1 MKRIRPAPFDMG
13 MGCTEQERGVL
24 QVSEQRAREKVNDP
38 GHSDGLARQ
47 RRGEILLAASRVI
60 SRRGVHHARLIDIA
74 DEASVSVGMIQHYF
88 RSRNNL
94 VRETFRWKLE
104 ESLASYESYMQDDST
119 AWQDVESLC
128 RMLTREPFEAIN
140 SLWLEF
146 FSLCNREPDFAILG
160 SELWERWSGQI
171 RSVIEKGI
179 ESGEFTTGSSPDD
192 VAARFVSLADGLGFR
207 VLIHHKGMSIDRM
220 HRLLLE
226 GAARELGIALEKE
239 AQTAKD

>member
-1 MKRIRPAPFDMG
+1 M
-13 MGCTEQERGVL
+13 L
-24 QVSEQRAREKVNDP
+24 QVPQQSERERVSGP
-38 GHSDGLARQ
+38 GPFGELARQ

-60 SRRGVHHARLIDIA
+60 SRKGVHHTRLIDVA
-74 DEASVSVGMIQHYF
+74 DEARVSIGMIQHYF

-104 ESLASYESYMQDDST
+104 ESLASYESYLQDDST

-128 RMLTREPFEAIN
+128 RMLTREPFDTIN

-146 FSLCNREPDFAILG
+146 FSLCNRDPDFAILG
-160 SELWERWSGQI
+160 SELWERWAGQI
-171 RSVIEKGI
+171 RSVVEKGI
-179 ESGEFTTGSSPDD
+179 ENGEFTTGSSPDD
-192 VAARFVSLADGLGFR
+192 VAARFVSLADGLGIR

-239 AQTAKD
+239 SQTAND

>member
-1 MKRIRPAPFDMG
+1 MN
-13 MGCTEQERGVL
+13 QEKDVL
-24 QVSEQRAREKVNDP
+24 HVSQQGEREKVSDP
-38 GHSDGLARQ
+38 GSPGDLARQ

-60 SRRGVHHARLIDIA
+60 SRRGVHHTRLVDIA
-74 DEASVSVGMIQHYF
+74 DEARVSIGMIQHYF

-104 ESLASYESYMQDDST
+104 ESLSSYESHLQDDST

-128 RMLTREPFEAIN
+128 RILTREPFEAIN

-146 FSLCNREPDFAILG
+146 FSLCNRDPDFATLG
-160 SELWERWSGQI
+160 SELWERWAGQV

-179 ESGEFTTGSSPDD
+179 ESGEFTTGSPPDD
-192 VAARFVSLADGLGFR
+192 VAARFVSLADGLGIR
-207 VLIHHKGMSIDRM
+207 VLIHHKGMSVDRM

-226 GAARELGIALEKE
+226 GAARELGIEP
-239 AQTAKD
+239 QTAKDCRQTRSRAFGG

>member
-1 MKRIRPAPFDMG
+1 MLSVSQ
-13 MGCTEQERGVL
+13 QEERKKAEDHRSSG
-24 QVSEQRAREKVNDP
+24 D
-38 GHSDGLARQ
+38 LARQ

-60 SRRGVHHARLIDIA
+60 CRRGVHHTRLVDIA
-74 DEASVSVGMIQHYF
+74 DEARVSIGMIQHYF
-88 RSRNNL
+88 RNRNNL
-94 VRETFRWKLE
+94 VRATFRWKLD
-104 ESLASYESYMQDDST
+104 ESLSSYESHMQDDST

-128 RMLTREPFEAIN
+128 RILTREPFEAIN

-146 FSLCNREPDFAILG
+146 FSLCNRDPDFAALG
-160 SELWERWSGQI
+160 SELWERWAGQV

-192 VAARFVSLADGLGFR
+192 VAARFVSLADGLGIR

-226 GAARELGIALEKE
+226 GAARELGIALERE
-239 AQTAKD
+239 PQTAPDCWQTRSRAFGG

>member
-1 MKRIRPAPFDMG
+1 M
-13 MGCTEQERGVL
+13 L
-24 QVSEQRAREKVNDP
+24 HVSEQGEREKANDP
-38 GHSDGLARQ
+38 GTFGDLARQ

-60 SRRGVHHARLIDIA
+60 SRKGVHHARLVDIA
-74 DEASVSVGMIQHYF
+74 DEARVSIGMIQHYF

-104 ESLASYESYMQDDST
+104 ESLASYESYLQDDST

-146 FSLCNREPDFAILG
+146 FSLCNRDPDFAILG
-160 SELWERWSGQI
+160 SELWERWAGQI
-171 RSVIEKGI
+171 RSVVERGI
-179 ESGEFTTGSSPDD
+179 ENGEFTTGSSPDD